1 MQQIK
6 RPESLTGLATR
17 RLRDAI
23 VNGDLTLGAPLSES
37 QLAASLGVSKTPV
50 REALAQL
57 RIEGLVTTVPQKG
70 TFVFTLSA
78 REVIELCELR
88 LTLETAA
95 LRFACQRHRL
105 AFADDLSPVVDNMA
119 RAMADGDTRA
129 YLALDTEY
137 HERFFRH
144 CGNRYMAQAY
154 GLMAGRIA
162 ALRTHLAS
170 RPTHTEKSFAEHREM
185 VETVRRGAIDA
196 CVGILERHIGRTRQ
210 SYAEHIDDIAAAD
223 RRMTAD
229 GRIAVRTSLEAIR

>member
-23 VNGDLTLGAPLSES
+23 VNGDLTLGEPLSES

-78 REVIELCELR
+78 REVIELSELR
-88 LTLETAA
+88 LTLESAA
-95 LRFACQRHRL
+95 LRFACERNRT
-105 AFADDLSPVVDNMA
+105 AFVEDLRPVVDGMA
-119 RAMADGDTRA
+119 KAMADADTRA

-137 HERFFRH
+137 HEQFFRH
-144 CGNRYMAQAY
+144 CGNRYMAESY
-154 GLMAGRIA
+154 SLLAGKIA
-162 ALRTHLAS
+162 ALRTHLAA
-170 RPTHTEKSFAEHREM
+170 RPKHTEKSFAEHREM
-185 VETVRRGAIDA
+185 VEAIDRGEIDA
-196 CVGILERHIGRTRQ
+196 CLNLLDRHIGRTRK
-210 SYAEHIDDIAAAD
+210 SYADHVEDIAAAD
-223 RRMTAD
+223 LRQVVGRRA
-229 GRIAVRTSLEAIR
+229 AVGAGLSAIR